1 MRKIIKIVVFAML
14 LLSVNNGVWAR
25 RVPLEKAERYAHN
38 WWLQKD
44 GNRNAV
50 LSHVE
55 TEFGN
60 IYLFVDTGGRG
71 FVMLAADDRSLPVLG
86 YSLRNNFVAD
96 SMPVHVHDW
105 VKDYD
110 DQIQWLIDNNIEKT
124 NEINA
129 QWKDLENERRQ
140 LPAAYPTSKGPL
152 VQTKWNQSSPYNN
165 QCPYDGSTRSVTGC
179 VATATA
185 QIMKYHGWP
194 TIGMGSHSY
203 TWNSKSQSADFGN
216 TTYQWSN
223 MTNTY
228 SSSSSSK
235 AKDAVATLMY
245 HIGVAVEMDYGANSS
260 GAYDV
265 ATNFDKAA
273 SVNALRKYFKY
284 KQTATSVYR
293 ENYSDKGWK
302 DILKNEIDN
311 SRPIQYSGFGSGG
324 HSFVCDGYDID
335 EKFHFNWGWGG
346 SYDGNFAIGALNP
359 GGGGAGA
366 SSTHTYNVNNAAII
380 GIEPDSSTATSI
392 TVTASSNN
400 TTYGTVTGG
409 GTFNRYA
416 EVTITPSAIT
426 GYRFVS
432 WSTGGMEVPLK
443 FLASGNNMSI
453 TANFE
458 SIAGD
463 TLYYCKD
470 AHASSYRLTSTGT
483 NYWGIRIPKTSLV
496 SGKLLTHVMLYPSE
510 TGSYTLTVYS
520 GDFAKSLPSQTFNIT
535 ETDKWVTLEL
545 NTYLQID
552 ETKDLCVTFSHS
564 GGYPCTVSASAAN
577 KDASYGRTSS
587 TSTWSQY
594 ASGGANLTWMIKAIT
609 APTHQIT
616 MDADSVNLT
625 SATKDFDLRNV
636 DLGVSNKG
644 ATVSYEVVSSTPA
657 GIATITDGCK
667 ITATGA
673 GTVKIKASATD
684 PKFGPAENTIDL
696 QISKGSLVFDNHNNT
711 GRWDD
716 VQNWY
721 PHYDRLPDATNFDVD
736 VNVLCTIPADKR
748 AECNSLRINANGSI
762 TVASTA
768 VLNVK
773 GELTNNDPSKL
784 LIKADENG
792 SGTVVFKS
800 GSPKAT
806 VEMYMKGT
814 AESDGDGGII
824 NPEWQ
829 LRGCIVSDF
838 TLADPQDWANIH
850 VYRWS
855 ESNNAHG
862 CWTENMVGSA
872 IKLDPW
878 WGYGFANY
886 STDPVPLKYTGT
898 LKNGNYRLVLSK
910 TGNGNANVGNNMFT
924 NSYAAPLRIARL
936 DFENAKSSVI
946 FYNTGSWLDWQRYGG
961 DTTSANVGTTAGQML
976 VCPKNTSAIAGLP
989 TTIPSGQSFYVVAE
1003 ENNASVTTYYS
1014 DIDDSNSSG
1023 PMFLPKDKENE
1034 ERFNVL
1040 GITITGKKG
1049 GDRVVLIE
1057 NENCDDSYNDGYDG
1071 MKYSGDAELPQ
1082 LFAVNEFGNTSINA
1096 AKSMLGQKIGV
1107 TTQTAGEVLRM
1118 TFETDKLNDFAQL
1131 QVLDHAAN
1139 RYINVLAGEEYEF
1152 VSTDNDKS
1160 RFEIVGFR
1168 MRNEMQDEI
1177 AGIWV
1182 CNDHLFVGDY
1192 DGRMMMCD
1200 MSGKIVWQADVHKNE
1215 WVNLPEYLHGVYVI
1229 KTSGSTIKI
1238 AK

>member
-1 MRKIIKIVVFAML
+1 MKKIINAVVLVVL
-14 LLSVNNGVWAR
+14 LLVSTGIWAK
-25 RVPLEKAERYAHN
+25 RVPLEKAEHYAHN

-50 LSHVE
+50 LTHVE
-55 TEFGN
+55 TEFEN
-60 IYLFVDTGGRG
+60 IYLFVDTAGHG

-96 SMPVHVHDW
+96 SMPVHVYEW

-140 LPAAYPTSKGPL
+140 LPTAYSTAVGPL
-152 VQTKWNQSSPYNN
+152 VQTTWNQGSPYNYK
-165 QCPYDGSTRSVTGC
+165 CPKVGSTSTYTGC

-194 TIGMGSHSY
+194 TTGMGSHSY
-203 TWNSKSQSADFGN
+203 EWNSKPQSADFEN
-216 TTYQWSN
+216 TTYDWAN
-223 MTNTY
+223 MKNSY
-228 SSSSSSK
+228 SSSYNTNQRN
-235 AKDAVATLMY
+235 AVATLMY
-245 HIGVAVEMDYGANSS
+245 HIGVAVEMGYGTSSS

-265 ATNFDKAA
+265 ATDFDKAA

-293 ENYSDKGWK
+293 ENYSDRGWK

-324 HSFVCDGYDID
+324 HSFVCDGYDVD

-366 SSTHTYNVNNAAII
+366 SSTHTYNVDNAAII
-380 GIEPDSSTATSI
+380 GIEPDKSTATRIS
-392 TVTASSNN
+392 VTASSNN

-416 EVTITPSAIT
+416 EVTITPSAKT

-443 FLASGNNMSI
+443 FLASGDNTTI
-453 TANFE
+453 VAKFE
-458 SIAGD
+458 RLGGD
-463 TLYYCKD
+463 TLRYCKD

-483 NYWGIRIPKTSLV
+483 NYWGIKLPASSLV
-496 SGKLLTHVMLYPSE
+496 SGRFLTHVMLYPYE
-510 TGSYTLTVYS
+510 AGSYTLTVYS
-520 GDFAKSLPSQTFNIT
+520 GHFATSLHSQTFNIT

-552 ETKDLCVTFSHS
+552 ATKDLCVTFSHS

-577 KDASYGRTSS
+577 SYASYGRTSS
-587 TSTWSQY
+587 TSSWSSY
-594 ASGGANLTWMIKAIT
+594 TSGGVNLTWMIKAIT

-616 MDADSVNLT
+616 MDADLVNLT

-644 ATVSYEVVSSTPA
+644 ATVSYEIVSCNPA

-667 ITATGA
+667 ITATGV
-673 GTVKIKASATD
+673 GTVKIKASAND
-684 PKFGPAENTIDL
+684 PKFDYAENTIDL
-696 QISKGSLVFDNHNNT
+696 PVSRGTLVFDGHGGNS
-711 GRWDD
+711 WDD
-716 VQNWY
+716 ADSWY
-721 PHYDRLPDATNFDVD
+721 PHYDRLPDVTNFDAN
-736 VNVLCTIPADKR
+736 VNVTCTIPAGTD
-748 AECNSLRINANGSI
+748 AECNDLMINANGNVA
-762 TVASTA
+762 VASTA

-773 GELTNNDPSKL
+773 GELTSDDPAKL

-792 SGTVVFKS
+792 SGTVVYKA

-806 VEMYMKGT
+806 VEMYLKGT
-814 AESDGDGGII
+814 SETDVDGNIV
-824 NPEWQ
+824 NPQWQ
-829 LRGCIVSDF
+829 LRGCIVDDF
-838 TLADPQDWANIH
+838 ALVNPNDWANIH

-855 ESNNAHG
+855 ELSNSTG
-862 CWTENMVGSA
+862 CWTESMIGSA

-886 STDPVPLKYTGT
+886 STSPVTLRYTGT
-898 LKNGNYRLVLSK
+898 LKNGIYQLTLNK
-910 TGNGNANVGNNMFT
+910 TGSGNANVGNNMFT
-924 NSYAAPLRIARL
+924 NSYAAPLRIAWL
-936 DFENAKSSVI
+936 DFENTKSSVI
-946 FYNTGSWLDWQRYGG
+946 FYNTGSWLDWKQYEG
-961 DTTSANVGTTAGQML
+961 DTTSAGVGTTAGQML
-976 VCPKNTSAIAGLP
+976 VCPQKTSAAAGLP

-1003 ENNASVTTYYS
+1003 EDKGSVTVYYS
-1014 DIDDSNSSG
+1014 YIDDSNPSD
-1023 PMFLPKDKENE
+1023 PMFMPSEEKM

-1040 GITITGKKG
+1040 GITISGKNG

-1057 NENCDDSYNDGYDG
+1057 NENCDDGYNDGYDG
-1071 MKYSGDAELPQ
+1071 MKYFGDAGLPQ
-1082 LFAVNEFGNTSINA
+1082 LFAVNDFGITSINA
-1096 AKSMLGQKIGV
+1096 AKTMLGQKIGV
-1107 TTQTAGEVLRM
+1107 TTQSAGEVLRM
-1118 TFETDKLNDFAQL
+1118 TFETDRLEGFAQL
-1131 QVLDHAAN
+1131 QVHDFVTGKFV
-1139 RYINVLAGEEYEF
+1139 NVLASEEYEF
-1152 VSTDNDKS
+1152 VTTGNDKA
-1160 RFEIVGFR
+1160 RFEVVGFTMQNADEEGDSEIR
-1168 MRNEMQDEI
+1168 VYGNRLYVGENEGPVFM
-1177 AGIWV
+1177 
-1182 CNDHLFVGDY
+1182 Y
-1192 DGRMMMCD
+1192 D
-1200 MSGKIVWQADVHKNE
+1200 MSGRIVWQADVRKGE
-1215 WVNLPEYLHGVYVI
+1215 WMELPELLHGVYVI
-1229 KTSGSTIKI
+1229 KTDGSTIKI
-1238 AK
+1238 VK